1 VYGLKHLNVSDL
13 SLLLIVGAVLM
24 ACLVALALLR
34 SRRRGGPMVIQS
46 QTLPVMKSSLDA
58 PARRLDVGLGREILH
73 LLEAGQ
79 REEAAA
85 LVRERTGWGAQE
97 ADEAVVRLDNL
108 RKRLES

>member
-1 VYGLKHLNVSDL
+1 MNVPGQRI
-13 SLLLIVGAVLM
+13 LLIVWVVLM
-24 ACLVALALLR
+24 LAGAFALLR
-34 SRRRGGPMVIQS
+34 SRRRDGPMVTQPRP
-46 QTLPVMKSSLDA
+46 LPPLKSSLDA

-73 LLEAGQ
+73 LLEAGR

-97 ADEAVVRLDNL
+97 ADEAVARLDKL